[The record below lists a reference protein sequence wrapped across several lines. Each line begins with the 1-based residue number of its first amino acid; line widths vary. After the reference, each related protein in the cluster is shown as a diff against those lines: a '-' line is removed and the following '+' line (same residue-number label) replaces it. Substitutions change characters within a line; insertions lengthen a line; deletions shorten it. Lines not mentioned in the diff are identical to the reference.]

1 LNSYKIKWVW
11 YVVVVILLIVGI
23 LATILVPIFFL

>member
-1 LNSYKIKWVW
+1 LNNYKIKWVW